1 MIRNN
6 PRPLFKKINYVI
18 LSTSIDSVQALSK
31 DDVTLRPTLPA
42 GRQARRDNC
51 RYSIPFY
58 FIQLFLLLF
67 LCTSAFGQ
75 LDNLKW
81 KKADLSYEK
90 PDEYRKRN
98 YSFQADDAGEFIKK
112 SFVNAYW
119 FFISDV
125 DGDNCPFSPTCSSF
139 FMDATEETNIF
150 QATLMF
156 SDRLTRDTNPIKK
169 NRYPHGIS
177 GHYYDPATNY
187 TLNQGRI
194 KYLPPEF
201 IVEDE

>member
-1 MIRNN
+1 M
-6 PRPLFKKINYVI
+6 
-18 LSTSIDSVQALSK
+18 IDSLRALSK

-42 GRQARRDNC
+42 GRQAQRDNC
-51 RYSIPFY
+51 RCSFPFY
-58 FIQLFLLLF
+58 FIALFLVLF

-90 PDEYRKRN
+90 PDHFRKRN

-139 FMDATEETNIF
+139 FMDATEEANIF